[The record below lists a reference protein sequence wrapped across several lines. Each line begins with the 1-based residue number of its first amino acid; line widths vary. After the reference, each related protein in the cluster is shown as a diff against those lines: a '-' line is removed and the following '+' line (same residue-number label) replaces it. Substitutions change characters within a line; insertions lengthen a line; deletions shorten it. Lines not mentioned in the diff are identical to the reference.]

1 VNPKRNFEYDIHSIN
16 GRGFDDNWWRVWWIQ
31 RFRRGLRMLFVDDQ
45 HLTPGYNDISTVYR
59 RHRRHQNSDLPSFS
73 SILKHAGD
81 KKFFYSVTIFLMTL
95 LFLKRSDYAL
105 DFWLHKALCLQVR

>member
-1 VNPKRNFEYDIHSIN
+1 MAGDLTTTGGGSGGYN
-16 GRGFDDNWWRVWWIQ
+16 GSEG
-31 RFRRGLRMLFVDDQ
+31 GLRMLFVDDQ

-59 RHRRHQNSDLPSFS
+59 RHRRYQNSDLPSFS

-81 KKFFYSVTIFLMTL
+81 KKFFYSVTMFLMTL